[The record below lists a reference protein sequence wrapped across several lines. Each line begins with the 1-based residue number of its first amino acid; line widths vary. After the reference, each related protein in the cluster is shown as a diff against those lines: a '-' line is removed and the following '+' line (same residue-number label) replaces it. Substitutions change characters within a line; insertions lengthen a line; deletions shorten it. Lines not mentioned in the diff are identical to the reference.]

1 MKRTSVRN
9 SPKVSRSAGEI
20 HIVVDNSN
28 LFIGSQNGQGINQQ
42 QDTSVRINV
51 GNLVAIIEQDKNS
64 KDIKTRL
71 VGGSTPPRTSRVWNE
86 WEKCNYTCLLG
97 DRSILNREV
106 FLDDMLHSQIQNLIL
121 RNNSHQGNVQQRLVL
136 ITGDGNANDNR
147 TNFPDIVNIALNY
160 GWTVELWSWEISM
173 NKKFSDIQRR
183 NPSKMSINYLDQYR
197 SKITFKQKQQQQ
209 QQKINNQLNSWISPA
224 SIFVLCLGIF
234 LCFFLI
240 YWWNYI

>member
-1 MKRTSVRN
+1 MKRTSIRN
-9 SPKVSRSAGEI
+9 SPKVLRSACEI

-28 LFIGSQNGQGINQQ
+28 LFIGSQNGQGINRQ
-42 QDTSVRINV
+42 QDTS
-51 GNLVAIIEQDKNS
+51 
-64 KDIKTRL
+64 DIKTRL
-71 VGGSTPPRTSRVWNE
+71 VGGSTPPRTSRIWNE

-97 DRSILNREV
+97 DRSILNKEV

-121 RNNSHQGNVQQRLVL
+121 RNNSHQGSVQQRLVL

-147 TNFPDIVNIALNY
+147 TSFPDIVNIALDY
-160 GWTVELWSWEISM
+160 GWTVELWSWGTSM

-183 NPSKMSINYLDQYR
+183 NPSKMQINYLDQYR

-209 QQKINNQLNSWISPA
+209 KVNNQLNSWFSPV

-240 YWWNYI
+240 YWWN